1 MAKVR
6 AFREYGHPLLLI
18 AVWSLL
24 EAATIAWTALVPG
37 APFYSNSGIG
47 SLGQSVFFTAVLVVF
62 VSVGSRLA
70 WWLAIFST
78 TVGVSLGV
86 VGGLIEFGA
95 KPVGFVLLQALAL
108 WLIWSG
114 NIELYVQSNKRRRR
128 MVTPPAT
135 R

>member
-6 AFREYGHPLLLI
+6 AFREYAHPLLLI
-18 AVWSLL
+18 GVWSGL

-37 APFYSNSGIG
+37 VPFYSESGTG
-47 SLGQSVFFTAVLVVF
+47 SLGQAVFVTVVLVIF
-62 VSVGSRLA
+62 VGVGSRLA

-86 VGGLIEFGA
+86 VGGLVEFGV

-128 MVTPPAT
+128 MAAPPAT